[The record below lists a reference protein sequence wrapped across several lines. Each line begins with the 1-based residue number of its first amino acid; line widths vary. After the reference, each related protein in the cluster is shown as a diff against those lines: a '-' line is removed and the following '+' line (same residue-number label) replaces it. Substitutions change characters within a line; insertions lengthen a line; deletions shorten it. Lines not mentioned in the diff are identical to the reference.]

1 MSRLARMVVAALGVL
16 AALFATARPAAAAGG
31 APLPSG
37 AYGVQL
43 LSQTPWVR
51 TSGQFGM
58 RVAVNSA
65 SPATD
70 RLQVRYFPQL
80 ITRTNFD
87 LAADGQVRGLP
98 FYTASAK
105 LSKLPADPAGGID
118 IEVPVGTA
126 APAGSPFA
134 EFPVTHTGVFPIQLV
149 LTDSA
154 GQAEGDPLTTFLV
167 YASGPTNPLSV
178 SLIVPVAS
186 TPSVSSAGRIQPPGP
201 TEATRL
207 SRLASV
213 LGGDSSVRAS
223 VLTSPLSVTSVQA
236 GAAAGSVTDRSTLAG
251 LAALPRGGL
260 VQVLPSTYSPVAP
273 GDLVDAGLAGEA
285 DQQVTAGAATLQ
297 SVYGKAP
304 EPGTWVV
311 NGPLDSSTLAFLLDH
326 HVTSVIVPN
335 ADLSS
340 YNSNVTFASDTWLQ
354 DGFSRIRVM
363 AADPQLSADFTVDEP
378 PVLAANQLLAEMAMI
393 QTEQPG
399 RSRAVVAMPP
409 AGWTVSPDFVA
420 TLLAGLN
427 GNPLLRSVTASGL
440 FSSLPQPEV
449 TRYLAD
455 PSPAPGRAAGFLI
468 ANSGR
473 IQAARRYLA
482 GLSSVLPN
490 QATVA
495 TLANQLLGA
504 ESETLGA
511 SARGALLGSVEAEK
525 NRLSHKISL
534 PGSTS
539 ITLTATK
546 AQLPITILSSMPSRA
561 RVQLV
566 LISQRLIFQPAA
578 TPDGSCT
585 VPIPTREVCTFSLI
599 AQNTTLKVPV
609 ETRSSGVFPLEVD
622 LYSPNGM
629 LQLSKN
635 RDTVRSTA
643 VSGVGL
649 ILIIVAVLSLAVW
662 WGRDLRHGRR
672 PGRLAPAPDS
682 DGDDDEVDLGA
693 DPVVHEFFQTD
704 PPEYHRSGRRTG

>member
-1 MSRLARMVVAALGVL
+1 M
-16 AALFATARPAAAAGG
+16 AALFASPRPAAAAGP

-37 AYGVQL
+37 AFGVQL
-43 LSQTPWVR
+43 LSQTPWVQS
-51 TSGQFGM
+51 SGQFGM
-58 RVAVNSA
+58 RVAVNA
-65 SPATD
+65 VSPTTD

-87 LAADGQVRGLP
+87 LAADGQIRSYP
-98 FYTASAK
+98 FYTASAQ

-118 IEVPVGTA
+118 VEIPVGTA
-126 APAGSPFA
+126 AAPGSPFA
-134 EFPVTHTGVFPIQLV
+134 EFPVSHTGVFPIQV
-149 LTDSA
+149 AVTDSA
-154 GQAEGDPLTTFLV
+154 GRPEGDPLTTFLV
-167 YASGPTNPLSV
+167 YSSGPETPLSV
-178 SLIVPVAS
+178 SVVVPVAS
-186 TPSVSSAGRIQPPGP
+186 QPAVSSSGRIRPPGP

-207 SRLASV
+207 SRLTSV
-213 LGGDSSVRAS
+213 LSGDSSVHAS
-223 VLTSPLSVTSVQA
+223 VLTSPLTVTSVQA

-251 LAALPRGGL
+251 LAGLPHGGL
-260 VQVLPSTYSPVAP
+260 MQVLPSTYGQVAP

-285 DQQVTAGAATLQ
+285 EQQVAAGSATLQ
-297 SVYGKAP
+297 SVYGQAP
-304 EPGTWVV
+304 GSGTWVV

-326 HVTSVIVPN
+326 HATSVIVPN
-335 ADLSS
+335 SDLSS
-340 YNSNVTFASDTWLQ
+340 YNSNFTFASDTWLQ
-354 DGFSRIRVM
+354 YGFSRIRVM
-363 AADPQLSADFTVDEP
+363 AADPQLSSDFTVDEP
-378 PVLAANQLLAEMAMI
+378 PVLAANQMLAEMAMI

-409 AGWTVSPDFVA
+409 PGWTVSPDFIA

-427 GNPLLRSVTASGL
+427 GNPLLRPVTASGL
-440 FSSLPQPEV
+440 FSALPEPEV

-455 PSPAPGRAAGFLI
+455 PSPAPTRAADFLT
-468 ANSGR
+468 ANAGR
-473 IQAARRYLA
+473 IQAARRYVT

-490 QATVA
+490 QATVT
-495 TLANQLLGA
+495 TLGNQLLAA

-511 SARGALLGSVEAEK
+511 SARAALLGSIEAEK
-525 NRLSHKISL
+525 AALDRKISL

-566 LISQRLIFQPAA
+566 LISQRLIFQPAS

-585 VPIPTREVCTFSLI
+585 VPIETREVCTFSLT

-609 ETRSSGVFPLEVD
+609 QTRTSGVFPLEVD

-662 WGRDLRHGRR
+662 WGRDLHHGRR
-672 PGRLAPAPDS
+672 PGKLAPAPDS
-682 DGDDDEVDLGA
+682 DSDGDDEEVDLGA
-693 DPVVHEFFQTD
+693 DPVVHEFFKTE
-704 PPEYHRSGRRTG
+704 PPHYHRSGRRTG